1 MSSCVGV
8 VVKKGLDSL
17 LTKLTGSILR
27 IRYEH
32 IGIFRTSRGEE
43 RLITYTEI
51 SAVSLNFNV
60 EEVTFEEATSGNF
73 RWFVSNKNLFV
84 KIELL
89 DRMIW

>member
-1 MSSCVGV
+1 MSGCVGA

-32 IGIFRTSRGEE
+32 IGLFRTSRGEE

-60 EEVTFEEATSGNF
+60 EEVTFEEATSVDSF
-73 RWFVSNKNLFV
+73 QT
-84 KIELL
+84 KICL
-89 DRMIW
+89 

>member
-1 MSSCVGV
+1 MSGCVGV

-27 IRYEH
+27 I
-32 IGIFRTSRGEE
+32 GLFRTSRGEE

-73 RWFVSNKNLFV
+73 R
-84 KIELL
+84 
-89 DRMIW
+89 

>member
-1 MSSCVGV
+1 M
-8 VVKKGLDSL
+8 KKGLDSL

-32 IGIFRTSRGEE
+32 RGLFRTSRGEE

-73 RWFVSNKNLFV
+73 H
-84 KIELL
+84 
-89 DRMIW
+89 